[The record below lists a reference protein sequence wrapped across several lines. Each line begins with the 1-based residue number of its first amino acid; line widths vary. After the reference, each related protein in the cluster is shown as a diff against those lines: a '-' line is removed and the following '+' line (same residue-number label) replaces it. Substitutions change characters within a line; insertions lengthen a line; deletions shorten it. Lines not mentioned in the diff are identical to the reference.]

1 MLDRESFKTENL
13 LRQSILSEGVS
24 CREGK
29 LEFQNEFFLDE
40 VIEGFYVPGMMK
52 RAWAAELQLLSF
64 LDELC
69 KKNGISY
76 FLDYGSL
83 IGAVRHKGFIPW
95 DDDIDISMYRK
106 DFRLLEA
113 CIKKDAPEYID
124 LYYAGKDRETA
135 SSLAAIGMKEP
146 SFNPEKQAFF
156 QQFPFYTGLDISIL
170 EDILDEKCEKE
181 RQKVFYHLASL
192 LKSVEGEKEK
202 GYSFLYEKWKNEL
215 RSITNEVVSFLN
227 CYGGELPVIF
237 PEDGKNFIG
246 EIYFAMDSLFRC
258 LENQDTEYV
267 ACGPDY
273 ALHRKGKMKRSWYK
287 GEDNKTVFLYGK
299 EFTIPSNWDAI
310 LKVEYGDYL
319 SSKPNLGDHQY
330 PFYQESEKFFHESL
344 GEKDPY
350 RYFFSKEDLRKQ
362 ERKNLRA
369 IILESFKALE
379 NTWKE
384 ASEKKIGKDGLKA
397 LCQKSQ
403 EEALAIGNAIETR
416 GSLPSVS
423 ILEEFCTLLF
433 QLYESL
439 ENVTSE
445 NSSKGFCDEKE
456 IEEQGIANQEEKLTQ
471 IFKTLVLAK
480 TQFSLDWKPRVLFLA
495 YSLERFEKT
504 LAEEFRCLLE
514 EQQLELFLLP
524 VPYGF
529 KNVKGELK
537 ERFYEGESFQ
547 KKYPILDYKSLNLQS
562 LQADIIVT
570 PTAFDHVNPVF
581 SLDPF
586 YDTKNIKMFT
596 PNLIYYPDFTLDR
609 VGKGEYK
616 AEYNRRYYMPLPG
629 IAFCDYSIF
638 AKEDVVEGYL
648 QYWKEN
654 IFPKEDTKSSEI
666 LLRKKLI
673 SIEKFGACLKG
684 LSRRHIISHLFLS
697 IMEMEN
703 PV

>member
-1 MLDRESFKTENL
+1 
-13 LRQSILSEGVS
+13 
-24 CREGK
+24 
-29 LEFQNEFFLDE
+29 
-40 VIEGFYVPGMMK
+40 MMK

-384 ASEKKIGKDGLKA
+384 ASEKNIGKDGLKA

>member
-1 MLDRESFKTENL
+1 M
-13 LRQSILSEGVS
+13 
-24 CREGK
+24 
-29 LEFQNEFFLDE
+29 EFQNEFFLDE

-384 ASEKKIGKDGLKA
+384 ASEKNIGKDGLKA

-504 LAEEFRCLLE
+504 LEEEFRCLLE

>member
-1 MLDRESFKTENL
+1 M
-13 LRQSILSEGVS
+13 
-24 CREGK
+24 
-29 LEFQNEFFLDE
+29 EFQNEFFLDE

-384 ASEKKIGKDGLKA
+384 ASEKNIGKDGLKA

-629 IAFCDYSIF
+629 IAFGDYSIF

>member
-384 ASEKKIGKDGLKA
+384 ASEKNIGKDGLKA

-596 PNLIYYPDFTLDR
+596 PNLIDYPDFTLDR

>member
-1 MLDRESFKTENL
+1 M
-13 LRQSILSEGVS
+13 
-24 CREGK
+24 
-29 LEFQNEFFLDE
+29 EFQKEFFLDE
-40 VIEGFYVPGMMK
+40 VIDGFYVPGLMK

-64 LDELC
+64 LDEVC
-69 KKNGISY
+69 KKKGISY

-95 DDDIDISMYRK
+95 DDDIDVSMYRK
-106 DFRLLEA
+106 DFRVLEA
-113 CIKKDAPEYID
+113 CIEEELPEE
-124 LYYAGKDRETA
+124 LAFYYAGKDRDTA
-135 SSLAAIGMKEP
+135 SSMAAIGMKAP
-146 SFNPEKQAFF
+146 SLDPAKQAYF
-156 QQFPFYTGLDISIL
+156 QQFPFYVGIDICII
-170 EDILDEKCEKE
+170 EDILGEKCEKE
-181 RQKVFYHLASL
+181 RQKIFYHLASL

-215 RSITNEVVSFLN
+215 RSITNEVASFLN

-237 PEDGKNFIG
+237 PKDGKNFIG
-246 EIYFAMDSLFRC
+246 EIYFAMDSLYRC
-258 LENQDTEYV
+258 LEDQDTEYV

-384 ASEKKIGKDGLKA
+384 ASEKNIGKDGLKA

-629 IAFCDYSIF
+629 IAFGDYSIF

>member
-1 MLDRESFKTENL
+1 
-13 LRQSILSEGVS
+13 
-24 CREGK
+24 

-384 ASEKKIGKDGLKA
+384 ASEKNIGKDGLKA

>member
-1 MLDRESFKTENL
+1 M
-13 LRQSILSEGVS
+13 SEGVS

-384 ASEKKIGKDGLKA
+384 ASEKNIGKDGLKA

-403 EEALAIGNAIETR
+403 EEVLAIGNAIETR

-629 IAFCDYSIF
+629 IAVCDYSIF

>member
-1 MLDRESFKTENL
+1 M
-13 LRQSILSEGVS
+13 
-24 CREGK
+24 
-29 LEFQNEFFLDE
+29 EFQKEFFLDE
-40 VIEGFYVPGMMK
+40 VIDGFYVPGLMK

-64 LDELC
+64 LDEVC
-69 KKNGISY
+69 KKKGISY

-95 DDDIDISMYRK
+95 DDDIDVSMYRK
-106 DFRLLEA
+106 DFRVLEA
-113 CIKKDAPEYID
+113 CIEEELPEE
-124 LYYAGKDRETA
+124 LAFYYAGKDRDTA
-135 SSLAAIGMKEP
+135 SSMAAIGMKAP
-146 SFNPEKQAFF
+146 SLDPAKQAYF
-156 QQFPFYTGLDISIL
+156 QQFPFYVGIDICII
-170 EDILDEKCEKE
+170 EDILGEKCEKE
-181 RQKVFYHLASL
+181 RQKIFYHLASL

-215 RSITNEVVSFLN
+215 RSITNEVASFLN

-384 ASEKKIGKDGLKA
+384 ASEKNIGKDGLKA

-616 AEYNRRYYMPLPG
+616 SEYNRRYYMPLPG

-638 AKEDVVEGYL
+638 AKKDVVEGYL

>member
-1 MLDRESFKTENL
+1 M
-13 LRQSILSEGVS
+13 
-24 CREGK
+24 
-29 LEFQNEFFLDE
+29 EFQNEFFLDE

-369 IILESFKALE
+369 ISLESFKALE

-384 ASEKKIGKDGLKA
+384 ASEKNIGKDGLKA

>member
-1 MLDRESFKTENL
+1 MASFQREYL
-13 LRQSILSEGVS
+13 VGR
-24 CREGK
+24 GK
-29 LEFQNEFFLDE
+29 LEFQNKFFLDE

-384 ASEKKIGKDGLKA
+384 ASEKNIGKDGLKA

>member
-1 MLDRESFKTENL
+1 M
-13 LRQSILSEGVS
+13 
-24 CREGK
+24 
-29 LEFQNEFFLDE
+29 EFQNEFFLDE

-52 RAWAAELQLLSF
+52 MAWAAELQLLSF

-384 ASEKKIGKDGLKA
+384 ASEKNIGKDGLKA

-629 IAFCDYSIF
+629 IAFCEYRIF